1 MPNIDLHSSAG
12 HLRAIHDLPQGSL
25 ISGGPRAAVV
35 CHPHPQ
41 YGGTMDNK
49 VVFTVAKALNR
60 RGLHVVRFNFRGVG
74 GSAGVH
80 DEGVGEQDDVRAAM
94 DFAADL
100 VGGGPGCLLM
110 AGFSFGSW
118 VGINTAAQ
126 DERVAGLLAV
136 APPVNFYDFSAAVE
150 TTKPLSV
157 IYALEDE
164 LVSAQAVQDW
174 LATVD
179 RPHLVTPVPGAGH
192 LFHGRLEAIR
202 VGVAATLCFVC
213 APADPA

>member
-1 MPNIDLHSSAG
+1 
-12 HLRAIHDLPQGSL
+12 
-25 ISGGPRAAVV
+25 
-35 CHPHPQ
+35 
-41 YGGTMDNK
+41 MDNK
-49 VVFTVAKALNR
+49 VVFTLAKALSR
-60 RGLHVVRFNFRGVG
+60 QGLHVVRFNFRGVA
-74 GSAGVH
+74 GSEGAH
-80 DEGVGEQDDVRAAM
+80 DKGVGEKNDVRAAM
-94 DFAADL
+94 DHAADL
-100 VGGGPGCLLM
+100 VGGGAGCLLM

-118 VGINTAAQ
+118 VGISTAAQ

-136 APPVNFYDFSAAVE
+136 APPVNFYDFSAAIE

-164 LVSAQAVQDW
+164 LVPAQEVQDW

-192 LFHGRLEAIR
+192 LFHRRLAAIR
-202 VGVAATLCFVC
+202 AGVTATMRFVC